1 MERLWYRYWPAGV
14 PREMEHPR
22 KTLMKYVENYG
33 LQNSDRVAVNFYGK
47 KISYGDFNRM
57 VDSFAA
63 FLAGSG
69 VKKGDRVSIFMENCP
84 QFFISLFSAWK
95 IGAVA
100 VPANP
105 LFNGHELAYEL
116 ADCGAETIVLMDCL
130 YPVLHPV
137 KKKTRL
143 KNVIVT
149 GYRDFLPLDPEL
161 PLPAALEVPRQFY
174 PDTVEM
180 TPVLNRDGA
189 PPAVTIDPS
198 QDLALII
205 YTSGTTRIPMGAMI
219 THNNMMAN
227 TACSAYWTGIH
238 GGTHLAVLPLFHVTG
253 LIHSLNAPLYA
264 GGTVVLLAKF
274 DTGTVIQAIER
285 YRCTHWVS
293 IAAMN
298 IAVVN
303 HPEVDSYDLTSLQA
317 CSTGGAP
324 VPQKIVQRFEKI
336 TGSRLILGYGL
347 SETISQVTINPRH
360 HPREGS
366 VGIPVINTEVKIVD
380 FNNQGQEVPQ
390 GDPGE
395 LLVKG
400 PQVMAGYW
408 ERPVQS
414 AEVIK
419 DGWLYT
425 GDVAR
430 MDQDGYIYILGRKK
444 EMITVSGSGVFP
456 SEVEEHL
463 YQHPGIAEVA
473 VVGSPDN
480 GLGESVKAYVVLKRE
495 YENRVTEK
503 DILAW
508 ASERMS
514 PLQCPGEVQ
523 FMDDLPR
530 TGSGK
535 ILRRLLADMA
545 RSRRKR
551 VESAGIGD

>member
-1 MERLWYRYWPAGV
+1 MERLWYKYWPLGV
-14 PREMEHPR
+14 PREMEYPGMP
-22 KTLMKYVENYG
+22 LMEYVKKHGEENR
-33 LQNSDRVAVNFYGK
+33 DRVALNFYGK
-47 KISYGDFNRM
+47 KITYGEFSRM

-63 FLAGSG
+63 FLAGIG
-69 VKKGDRVSIFMENCP
+69 VKKSDRVCIFMENCP
-84 QFFISLFSAWK
+84 QFVIAACSAWK

-105 LFNGHELAYEL
+105 LFNEYEL
-116 ADCGAETIVLMDCL
+116 AFELSDCGAETIVLLDSM

-137 KKKTRL
+137 RKKTRV

-149 GYRDFLPLDPEL
+149 GYRDFLPTDPEL
-161 PLPAALEVPRQFY
+161 PLPASLEVPRQFY

-180 TPVLNRDGA
+180 TSVFNREGS
-189 PPAVTIDPS
+189 PPGVQVDMDS
-198 QDLALII
+198 DLALIH

-219 THNNMMAN
+219 THSNMMAN
-227 TACSAYWTGIH
+227 TICSALWTGIA
-238 GGTHLAVLPLFHVTG
+238 GGTHLSVLPLFHVTG
-253 LIHSLNAPLYA
+253 LIHSMSAPLYA
-264 GGTVVLLAKF
+264 GGTIVLLAKF
-274 DTGTVIQAIER
+274 DTGSVMKAIEK

-303 HPEVDSYDLTSLQA
+303 HPEVKKYDLTSLRT

-324 VPQKIVQRFEKI
+324 VPQKILQKFEEI
-336 TGSRLILGYGL
+336 TGARLIVGYGL
-347 SETISQVTINPRH
+347 SETISQVSINPYS

-380 FNNQGQEVPQ
+380 LSGRGQEVPPGQ
-390 GDPGE
+390 SGE
-395 LLVKG
+395 LIVRG

-408 ERPVQS
+408 GKPGET
-414 AEVIK
+414 AEILR

-430 MDQDGYIYILGRKK
+430 MDEDGYIYILGRKK
-444 EMITVSGSGVFP
+444 EMIMVSGSGVFP
-456 SEVEEHL
+456 SEVEEYL
-463 YQHPGIAEVA
+463 YQHPAIAEVA
-473 VVGSPDN
+473 VVGRPDSD
-480 GLGESVKAYVVLKRE
+480 LGEAVKAYVVLKRE
-495 YENRVTEK
+495 FENRVSER

-508 ASERMS
+508 AGERMT
-514 PLQCPGEVQ
+514 PLQCPREIE
-523 FMDDLPR
+523 FMPELPR

-545 RSRRKR
+545 RNVQKS
-551 VESAGIGD
+551 VV